1 MILNYKNSKNIEYPL
16 YIGDKH
22 ASQKI
27 YHDGHISYA
36 DISFSKQ
43 RPYDIKI
50 CDNVLR
56 EYDWDKFL
64 KQVEYE
70 KIYTKGNNVDYLV
83 FEIECITQYIN
94 VIMFYR
100 FVDMIEKL
108 IGLNIFY
115 KLNYFEPQK
124 ALEKFLGNNS
134 FNFILYRDKIMNG
147 NIDWKNEAKILRN
160 KLVKDNQN
168 DILNDMIKVIDSYL
182 HNPTDVYYRGVGFP
196 IYPEIPSIFRLNEGR
211 DETKIYKDMM
221 VRYPHVFK
229 GNSTIETLTHM
240 QHFELKTRMLDVSTN
255 PLVALYMAVNKI
267 YTGDPEQ
274 LYYGEV
280 IVYFTDVNSVKYYD
294 SYKVM
299 INSKLIFLSSDEK
312 KDLFYFI
319 KKLDNVSKKLYD
331 KIKNLIWDNE
341 KLTRT
346 LIIDII
352 SAGNINNFHF
362 DEFEIDYGLRAYYKL
377 LNIIRKD
384 IPAFSNKIDLK
395 SLLKAYVV
403 NVGYVNERIA
413 AQSGGFILFG
423 LDKNYLTSRQSQ
435 LGDIISTRNIRAI
448 PRIIIKNK
456 IKIYEE
462 LIALG
467 INDSTMI
474 PDIEHASKFILDK
487 YK

>member
-50 CDNVLR
+50 CNNVLR

-115 KLNYFEPQK
+115 KFNYFEPQK

-160 KLVKDNQN
+160 KLVKDNQNDILN

-274 LYYGEV
+274 L
-280 IVYFTDVNSVKYYD
+280 
-294 SYKVM
+294 
-299 INSKLIFLSSDEK
+299 
-312 KDLFYFI
+312 
-319 KKLDNVSKKLYD
+319 DNVSKKLYD

-346 LIIDII
+346 LITDII

-395 SLLKAYVV
+395 GLLKAYVV

-423 LDKNYLTSRQSQ
+423 LDKNYLTSRQSK